1 MELTSKNLEMQKHI
15 FIKMRYIAPEGQ
27 TVCRKITEIVLAPEE
42 RPELRRC

>member
-27 TVCRKITEIVLAPEE
+27 TVCRKKLNEKNSSIGAT
-42 RPELRRC
+42 